1 MDIIQQYVHDY
12 NEQLNRDIEKTVIDY
27 LETHGYTVYEPLVNC
42 VKDIQQI
49 LKAEGKMLRVE
60 AFTAFDY
67 ECGISKMVCIPFIDY
82 LDRLTPRYEVF
93 RICGLGDK
101 GYRL

>member
-1 MDIIQQYVHDY
+1 MDFIQQYVHDY

-27 LETHGYTVYEPLVNC
+27 LETHGYTVYEPLVEC
-42 VKDIQQI
+42 VKDIQQV

-67 ECGISKMVCIPFIDY
+67 EQGISTMVCIPFVDS
-82 LDRLTPRYEVF
+82 LDSPISRFEVF
-93 RICGLGDK
+93 RTCRLEDK

>member
-1 MDIIQQYVHDY
+1 MDVIQQYVHDY

-60 AFTAFDY
+60 TFAAFDY
-67 ECGISKMVCIPFIDY
+67 ECGVSRMICIPFVDY
-82 LDRLTPRYEVF
+82 LDRPISRYEIF
-93 RICGLGDK
+93 HMCRLEDK